1 MITFLK
7 LLCVAAGGGTGACLR
22 HVLVAF
28 FEDVVGL
35 PTYGAVMVVNVSG
48 CFLIG
53 FVFMWIESMCR
64 YDGKSRLQELPYEN
78 WWPKADPTASAVD
91 QFQMDQKADL
101 VAAFAVTG
109 LLGSMTTFSLFS
121 LLSLQ
126 SIQAGNPL
134 DAAFNVIGS
143 VLLGFAAATLG
154 MTLSRR
160 WSSSPTH

>member
-22 HVLVAF
+22 HFLVGF
-28 FEDVVGL
+28 FEDIAGL
-35 PTYGAVMVVNVSG
+35 PAYGAVMVVNVSG

-53 FVFMWIESMCR
+53 FIFMLIESKYR
-64 YDGKSRLQELPYEN
+64 YDGESRLQELPYED
-78 WWPKADPTASAVD
+78 WWPQKDPTASAVD

-101 VAAFAVTG
+101 AAAFAVTG

-126 SIQAGNPL
+126 SVQTGSPM
-134 DAAFNVIGS
+134 DAVFNAVGS
-143 VLLGFAAATLG
+143 VTIGFAAVALG
-154 MTLSRR
+154 MALSRR
-160 WSSSPTH
+160 WVSSPAQ

>member
-7 LLCVAAGGGTGACLR
+7 MLCVAAGGGTGACLR
-22 HVLVAF
+22 HVLVGF

-35 PTYGAVMVVNVSG
+35 PTYGAVMAVNVSG

-53 FVFMWIESMCR
+53 FVFMWIESIYR
-64 YDGKSRLQELPYEN
+64 YDGKSRLQELPYED
-78 WWPKADPTASAVD
+78 WWPKVDPTASAVD
-91 QFQMDQKADL
+91 QFQMDQKADF

-126 SIQAGNPL
+126 SVQTGSPM
-134 DAAFNVIGS
+134 DAVFNAVGS
-143 VLLGFAAATLG
+143 VLLGFAAAALG

-160 WSSSPTH
+160 CISSPAQ